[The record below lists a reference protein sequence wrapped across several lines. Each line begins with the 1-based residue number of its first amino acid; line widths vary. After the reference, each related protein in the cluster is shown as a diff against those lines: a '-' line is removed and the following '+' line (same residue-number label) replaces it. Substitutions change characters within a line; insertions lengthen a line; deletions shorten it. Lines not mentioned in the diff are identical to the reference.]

1 MPRKQ
6 IASFPDTASVA
17 ATDRIVIQK
26 GTTGAVFE
34 NGTVTQLFAS
44 GVAATHSTVTLTGTT
59 VPEEGLFRPAS
70 NTLGFAVDGFSE
82 MLLTPAALTP
92 ASNDTLQLGSS
103 SVMWSDLFLASGGVI
118 NFNNGNVTLTHS
130 TGTITLAGDLAV
142 TGNVAPS
149 RSTAISAAGTSQATA
164 TALTAQINIVTTV
177 SAGQGVVLADRDA
190 TVMNRGTVDLLVYPP
205 TGAQIEAYG
214 TNAAVALP
222 VNGAGNFI
230 RSSSTLFRVF

>member
-142 TGNVAPS
+142 TGNVVLS

>member
-17 ATDRIVIQK
+17 ATDRLVIQK

-34 NGTVTQLFAS
+34 NATVTQLFAS
-44 GVAATHSTVTLTGTT
+44 GVEATHSAVTLTGTA

-103 SVMWSDLFLASGGVI
+103 SVMWSDFFLASGGVI

-130 TGTITLAGDLAV
+130 TGTLTLAGDMAV
-142 TGNVAPS
+142 SGNVVPS

-190 TVMNRGTVDLLVYPP
+190 VVMNRGTVDLLVYPP